1 MWAAGHDNDDT
12 ISESDSDSDGDSGPP
27 AAGDLDQTPPLM
39 HDGIPIT
46 GYYRGEPIPDL
57 NALPQDDWLEALRPL
72 RPLTRKL
79 ATAQVRTA
87 EQARQAGIIRGQLI
101 LEDPVPHAR
110 DVERAL
116 PRMPAGAAPPRG
128 RGPQINFRLGPGEH
142 ARLLEAARLFG
153 MRPTSLARLLTVRG
167 VERALYEERRGT

>member
-1 MWAAGHDNDDT
+1 MWAAGHDDDT
-12 ISESDSDSDGDSGPP
+12 ISDSDSDSDRDGAA

-46 GYYRGEPIPDL
+46 GFYRGEPIPDL
-57 NALPQDDWLEALRPL
+57 NALPQEHWLEALRPL

-79 ATAQVRTA
+79 ATARVRTV
-87 EQARQAGIIRGQLI
+87 EQAQQAGIIRGQLI
-101 LEDPVPHAR
+101 LEDPVPQAR

-128 RGPQINFRLGPGEH
+128 RGPQINCRLGPDEH
-142 ARLLEAARLFG
+142 ARLLQAARLFG

-167 VERALYEERRGT
+167 VDRALYEERRDT